1 MVEESGQQ
9 QEEKKDEGIT
19 QEEAAA
25 QEEAKEEAPH
35 EEGVFELVIPRGIA
49 TGIVFEAAEKFGLDI
64 DQEVR
69 DEDVPKIVLRG
80 DSKEVIEKAHRF
92 IYEKHKQWIESL
104 EEQRRMRRERIL
116 RKLRKK

>member
-1 MVEESGQQ
+1 MGEENRQHQEREEEGVQ
-9 QEEKKDEGIT
+9 QEEIP
-19 QEEAAA
+19 Q
-25 QEEAKEEAPH
+25 

-64 DQEVR
+64 DQEIR

-80 DSKEVIEKAHRF
+80 DSREVIEIARKF

>member
-25 QEEAKEEAPH
+25 QEEAPH

-64 DQEVR
+64 DQEIR

-80 DSKEVIEKAHRF
+80 DSREVIEMARKF